1 MRRKEKIVD
10 EIIDALRITLG
21 ISVLLGFLVIIGAVM
36 AVSTPTHTFTNDH
49 YTVANSTDGE
59 NVIVT
64 FEVTFEHRG
73 EMSTADRKAAMDNM
87 ALAQSCANE
96 RLDTWLQNHTA
107 EEARNGNL
115 AEITVGC
122 GNDHISIERVVTAD
136 ALTRNA

>member
-96 RLDTWLQNHTA
+96 RLDEYIASHSA
-107 EEARNGNL
+107 KEVRNGNL
-115 AEITVGC
+115 VEITVGC
-122 GNDHISIERVVTAD
+122 GNNDISIERVVTAD